1 MPITVMI
8 SLVVTVALF
17 LISLLFR
24 IAARLNL
31 TLPLLYFL
39 AVSTILNPWTA
50 THEKLAFAIL
60 YLLTAFSVLSWIF
73 ALRRKWQEH
82 QYYKAMKDDMSFQI
96 SRARQRG
103 IPLDSVHFDSQGN
116 MRYNNGNNIV
126 ESLLRTLSGVLFT
139 IPSFPVL
146 PCLTSS
152 LLRPVQAY

>member
-1 MPITVMI
+1 MPTTVMF
-8 SLVVTVALF
+8 SLIITVALF

-24 IAARLNL
+24 IASRLNL

-39 AVSTILNPWTA
+39 AVSTILNPWA
-50 THEKLAFAIL
+50 ASHEKLAFAIL

-82 QYYKAMKDDMSFQI
+82 QYYKVMKDDMSFQI

-116 MRYNNGNNIV
+116 MRYNESKDIV
-126 ESLLRTLSGVLFT
+126 E
-139 IPSFPVL
+139 
-146 PCLTSS
+146 
-152 LLRPVQAY
+152 

>member
-1 MPITVMI
+1 MPITVII

-39 AVSTILNPWTA
+39 AVSTILNPWA
-50 THEKLAFAIL
+50 ASHEKLAFALL
-60 YLLTAFSVLSWIF
+60 YLLTAFSVLSWIS
-73 ALRRKWQEH
+73 ALEE
-82 QYYKAMKDDMSFQI
+82 DMSFQI

-116 MRYNNGNNIV
+116 MRYNNSNNIV
-126 ESLLRTLSGVLFT
+126 E
-139 IPSFPVL
+139 
-146 PCLTSS
+146 
-152 LLRPVQAY
+152 